1 MPKSLSLNE
10 IRANAAKFAL
20 AWKDTPGDE
29 RQDAQTFVRDLL
41 AVYGITASK
50 AALYEYRAKRFST
63 GVGGYIDALIP
74 GVAIV
79 EMKSAGKDLIAAE
92 AQAIDY
98 LDDLDEAQLPRY
110 VVTSDFRRFTLL
122 DRLEDTRHEW
132 ALSEMSS
139 AADRLGFFAGYG
151 ARVFGSA
158 EQEAASIKAAK
169 LMASLYEEL
178 EGSGH
183 DDHSSSVFLVR
194 TLFALFAD
202 DSGMFERDTFTEFL
216 VTRTAEDGSDL
227 GAQLTMLY
235 QVLGTPRERRQR
247 NLDELIDRF
256 PYVNGG
262 IFDLTDPLMIPS
274 FNRSLRTKL
283 LNACDFNWS
292 AISPAVFGSLFQAV
306 KSKEARRELGEHY
319 TTETNILKLIGPMFL
334 DELNER
340 VMAGWNQSKKL
351 EKVRGEM
358 GLMRFLDP
366 ACGCGNF
373 LVVGYREL
381 RALDLKILLRLQEL
395 DPGKHRQTIW
405 FQAED
410 LPVKLSNFHGIE
422 IEEWPARIAA
432 TALHLVEHQSNRA
445 MEDALGSGP
454 ETLPLN
460 KVESIEVGNAIQLD
474 WTAVVGPSEH
484 LYVLGNPPFLGHKER
499 NADQTADLQLAW
511 DTDSIGHLDY
521 VTAWYAKALAL
532 FDTPGYAGQ
541 FAFVSTNSISLGD
554 SVPALF
560 GPVFDKGWSIKFAHR
575 TFRWTS
581 EASGKAQVHCVIIGF
596 LRGPVA
602 APRLF
607 DYEHGARVAKES
619 RPRLIN
625 AYLVDG
631 PNVLILPRRKPL
643 SPGLSEIYAGSTPID
658 WGHLT
663 VEKREYAEVDADPIA
678 AKYLRPYYGGEE
690 LINKLDR
697 WCLWLVDAQP
707 GHIPKSRVL
716 RERVEAVRLARTNPK
731 VTRQATRDLAA
742 TPQLFGERRQPKTD
756 YLGIP
761 QAFARIRNYATA
773 ARLSSDVI
781 ASIKLF
787 TAEDTDGYLFG
798 IISSSAYMAWQRA
811 VGQRTPNNQYSFTAS
826 IVWNNLPIPQAA
838 AEQRDAIIT
847 AGEGIIAARELFPDS
862 SLADLYNPLGM
873 QPELVKAH
881 NQLDRAVDS
890 VLGLKGQVTE
900 AGRLAALFKAYQR
913 LIEAD
918 QLAIPAITTKR
929 GLRAATR

>member
-366 ACGCGNF
+366 A
-373 LVVGYREL
+373 VMR
-381 RALDLKILLRLQEL
+381 K
-395 DPGKHRQTIW
+395 
-405 FQAED
+405 
-410 LPVKLSNFHGIE
+410 SNVS
-422 IEEWPARIAA
+422 R
-432 TALHLVEHQSNRA
+432 
-445 MEDALGSGP
+445 D
-454 ETLPLN
+454 TLPFSRRWPC
-460 KVESIEVGNAIQLD
+460 KAREVRKLAR
-474 WTAVVGPSEH
+474 ASRH
-484 LYVLGNPPFLGHKER
+484 F
-499 NADQTADLQLAW
+499 QLA
-511 DTDSIGHLDY
+511 
-521 VTAWYAKALAL
+521 
-532 FDTPGYAGQ
+532 PAGCC
-541 FAFVSTNSISLGD
+541 S
-554 SVPALF
+554 
-560 GPVFDKGWSIKFAHR
+560 
-575 TFRWTS
+575 
-581 EASGKAQVHCVIIGF
+581 
-596 LRGPVA
+596 
-602 APRLF
+602 
-607 DYEHGARVAKES
+607 
-619 RPRLIN
+619 
-625 AYLVDG
+625 
-631 PNVLILPRRKPL
+631 
-643 SPGLSEIYAGSTPID
+643 
-658 WGHLT
+658 
-663 VEKREYAEVDADPIA
+663 
-678 AKYLRPYYGGEE
+678 
-690 LINKLDR
+690 
-697 WCLWLVDAQP
+697 
-707 GHIPKSRVL
+707 
-716 RERVEAVRLARTNPK
+716 
-731 VTRQATRDLAA
+731 
-742 TPQLFGERRQPKTD
+742 
-756 YLGIP
+756 
-761 QAFARIRNYATA
+761 
-773 ARLSSDVI
+773 
-781 ASIKLF
+781 
-787 TAEDTDGYLFG
+787 
-798 IISSSAYMAWQRA
+798 
-811 VGQRTPNNQYSFTAS
+811 
-826 IVWNNLPIPQAA
+826 
-838 AEQRDAIIT
+838 
-847 AGEGIIAARELFPDS
+847 
-862 SLADLYNPLGM
+862 
-873 QPELVKAH
+873 
-881 NQLDRAVDS
+881 
-890 VLGLKGQVTE
+890 
-900 AGRLAALFKAYQR
+900 
-913 LIEAD
+913 
-918 QLAIPAITTKR
+918 
-929 GLRAATR
+929 